1 MMAAGEQN
9 FARCIACHQATG
21 QGLPGAF
28 PPLAGSE
35 WVTGAVDKPIAIVLH
50 GMQGP
55 MTVAGNQYNSMMM
68 AYGTGA
74 EMTDEEVAS
83 VLTYVRGSWGNNA
96 SAVSVEDVA
105 RVRAAT
111 ESRKTPWTVAE
122 LETMK

>member
-1 MMAAGEQN
+1 MAAGEQV

-28 PPLAGSE
+28 PPLSGSE
-35 WVTGAVDKPIAIVLH
+35 WVTGPVDKPIAIVLH

-55 MTVAGNQYNSMMM
+55 ITVAGATYNSLMM

-74 EMTDEEVAS
+74 PMTDEEVAN
-83 VLTYVRGSWGNNA
+83 VLTYVRASFGNNA

-111 ESRKTPWTVAE
+111 ASRTTPWTVAE
-122 LETMK
+122 LEAMK